1 MVIFLGKS
9 YSVIQHTLSI
19 SLFSGAKESVYLKC
33 TVKLTALLGK
43 ISVSDSQSTITLYE
57 N

>member
-33 TVKLTALLGK
+33 TVKLTTLLGK
-43 ISVSDSQSTITLYE
+43 ISVSDSQSTITSYE